1 MKCWIGDSLIIHF
14 WNNDDKIVYYD
25 LYEISFYQR
34 TVSIK
39 KKKPIEKIIIVD
51 NHRLN

>member
-1 MKCWIGDSLIIHF
+1 MKCWIGDSLIIYF

-25 LYEISFYQR
+25 LYEISFYQQ

-39 KKKPIEKIIIVD
+39 KKKPIRKIIIVD